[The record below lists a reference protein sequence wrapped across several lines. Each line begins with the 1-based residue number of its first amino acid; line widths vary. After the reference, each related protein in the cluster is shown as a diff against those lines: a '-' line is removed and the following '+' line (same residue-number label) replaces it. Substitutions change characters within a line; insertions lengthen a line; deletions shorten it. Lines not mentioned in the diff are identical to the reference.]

1 MATPDPPD
9 QPLAPLPSW
18 QLFASVTTQSEL
30 LDDVAMRHPDQVA
43 EPPAGVEVQ
52 ATSQAVRVPD
62 PLSDPLAT
70 SAFAVATPGPDPAQ
84 VAEQAAGA
92 ADTPTLAAPHAA
104 AHKASPSD
112 KVPAFTAA
120 AAPKAQAVRSPLV
133 DLQCTIRRSIF
144 LPPLPGLAD
153 VEPGVEP
160 AVRAISPVG
169 SDYVPGS
176 LGRAI
181 KG

>member
-30 LDDVAMRHPDQVA
+30 LDDVAMRHLDQVA
-43 EPPAGVEVQ
+43 EPAAAVEVQ
-52 ATSQAVRVPD
+52 TASQADLLPD
-62 PLSDPLAT
+62 PRLDPLAT

-84 VAEQAAGA
+84 VGAQAAGA
-92 ADTPTLAAPHAA
+92 ADAPTVATFGTTAYRAT
-104 AHKASPSD
+104 PSD
-112 KVPAFTAA
+112 PAPAFTAA
-120 AAPKAQAVRSPLV
+120 AAPMAQAVRAPLV
-133 DLQCTIRRSIF
+133 DLQRTIRRSIF

-160 AVRAISPVG
+160 TVRAISPVG

-176 LGRAI
+176 LRRAI